1 MNTDPSLNLFAIP
14 DALAPLEADE
24 RPVQSPAPAFGQQAV
39 HSWADYYER
48 LQPYLSADASIGG
61 TSFPEAEIERYSAG
75 MRANAVY
82 FDNPQ
87 WMDIWLKYVHRYP
100 QWRERWHAAIG
111 SLDGKVLVD
120 IGCGPGNVLASL
132 GGNPREA
139 IGVDIAPGS
148 LEMAAQVGYVPL
160 LADAHAVPLK
170 SGIADIVAING
181 SLHHCDDMRRVL
193 AEAARIVRPGG
204 ILITDHDPQQTAW
217 AFRGI
222 ALLMWRLRVP
232 IYRWIKRGG
241 HSPQN
246 DEQTWA
252 LATELHHR
260 PGDGTSEALLRS
272 TLEPLGFSVDIYPH
286 NHFVGKEVF
295 DGVRGRPPFKI
306 RLAQRLSLIDPASRS
321 AAMSLFSVS
330 RRPL

>member
-1 MNTDPSLNLFAIP
+1 MNTDPSLNLFMAP
-14 DALAPLEADE
+14 DAQAEQESDE
-24 RPVQSPAPAFGQQAV
+24 GPAQSVPPAFGQQAG
-39 HSWADYYER
+39 HSWAAYHER
-48 LQPYLSADASIGG
+48 LQPYLSADASIRG
-61 TSFPEAEIERYSAG
+61 TALPEAEIERYSAG
-75 MRANAVY
+75 MRANAHY
-82 FDNPQ
+82 FDNAQ

-100 QWRERWHAAIG
+100 QWRERWQAVVG
-111 SLDGKVLVD
+111 SLDDKVLVD

-132 GGNPREA
+132 GGQPREA

-148 LEMAAQVGYVPL
+148 LEMAAQLGYVPL
-160 LADAHAVPLK
+160 LADAHSLPLK

-204 ILITDHDPQQTAW
+204 LLITDHDPQQTAW

-222 ALLMWRLRVP
+222 ALLMWRVRVP

-241 HSPQN
+241 HCAEN

-272 TLEPLGFSVDIYPH
+272 SLEPLGFSVNIYPH

-295 DGVRGRPPFKI
+295 DGVRGRPPLKI
-306 RLAQRLSLIDPASRS
+306 RLAQRLSLIDPASRA
-321 AAMSLFSVS
+321 AAMSLFCVA
-330 RRPL
+330 RRPA